1 MAFRTRRRRY
11 GCSRMHTV
19 LAPLVQYVLNLEEQA
34 ARADGTSGE
43 QIAAGAHGG
52 KVVCDVDV

>member
-1 MAFRTRRRRY
+1 
-11 GCSRMHTV
+11 MHTV
-19 LAPLVQYVLNLEEQA
+19 VTPLVQYVLNLEEQA